1 MITRENFR
9 DILSVHYAY
18 NERYNECAKLGI
30 DLEQMTDTFLPDLL
44 EEYFYSKTGLPRGQ
58 VIEDGFYNL
67 TYSWYEWYKELF
79 WDNEIDPDAED
90 EKIDACIANLLDIS
104 DNKRLIKEDN

>member
-18 NERYNECAKLGI
+18 NECAKLGI
-30 DLEQMTDTFLPDLL
+30 DLEQMTDTFL
-44 EEYFYSKTGLPRGQ
+44 TGLPRGQ

-67 TYSWYEWYKELF
+67 TYSWYKELF
-79 WDNEIDPDAED
+79 WDNEIDPD